1 MEYEDAAQK
10 SIKKV
15 HKEQIKEV
23 KEFKKIMNKDPTF
36 KVVLSQ
42 DLIMLRNKIDKLISI
57 GNYGEANNLK
67 EKADQLE
74 KVEYTKAAIESEME
88 VDKDLQKLILVHE
101 KTIHAML
108 RRIERDRREQTKHRQ
123 EDTNR
128 LLQRNKNLIRDIN
141 NRQNQEKR
149 KTKQFLTW
157 ALSDIHTFHNL
168 KSSKSIITQSGKE
181 IMNKRLNKLN
191 KMKNPKSLAKLIG
204 SHTHKINRNVKK
216 FNSLM
221 KNQDILPLVKNQ
233 RKIRSEFKVY
243 RKDKILRN
251 KSFAGPDRDSKF
263 NNNLINICKH
273 KAGMKPLK
281 NNLHNYSYNDAY
293 GILEDNSEMNY
304 SATIQ

>member
-128 LLQRNKNLIRDIN
+128 LLQRNKNLLRDIN
-141 NRQNQEKR
+141 SR
-149 KTKQFLTW
+149 
-157 ALSDIHTFHNL
+157 
-168 KSSKSIITQSGKE
+168 
-181 IMNKRLNKLN
+181 
-191 KMKNPKSLAKLIG
+191 
-204 SHTHKINRNVKK
+204 
-216 FNSLM
+216 
-221 KNQDILPLVKNQ
+221 
-233 RKIRSEFKVY
+233 
-243 RKDKILRN
+243 
-251 KSFAGPDRDSKF
+251 
-263 NNNLINICKH
+263 
-273 KAGMKPLK
+273 
-281 NNLHNYSYNDAY
+281 
-293 GILEDNSEMNY
+293 
-304 SATIQ
+304 